1 MKIVALILIVLF
13 TSNSIASDRRYNH
26 LLKLYNSNTNKC
38 LEVSKKHITKHPEKS
53 VPYYFASKIY
63 LDKFNKSSKLS
74 QKYSLMSRSISYGT
88 KLDKLN
94 DDALESKVDWK
105 TYRKEIINK
114 SVALIADLNNADFGD
129 KAGKLSKKL
138 TRLEYSSPKKK
149 GTVKKETLKDE
160 VAAEGFKVIY
170 YGLPSGNERI
180 KSASLSNEK
189 EILAIINS
197 ERKKQGMQ
205 ELIWEED
212 LARAARYHAY
222 DLATQKY
229 FDHNSY
235 DRKNGKLIKVG
246 GTFQRIHRFYSKS
259 FVNSE
264 NIAAGSSTPKGT
276 YTQWYNSPGHN
287 KNMFNR
293 KSKKVGIGIYY
304 DKNSLYGY
312 YWVFCTA
319 Q

>member
-1 MKIVALILIVLF
+1 MKIVALIIIVLF
-13 TSNSIASDRRYNH
+13 TSKIIASDIRYNH
-26 LLKLYNSNTNKC
+26 LLKLYNSNTDKC
-38 LEVSKKHITKHPEKS
+38 LEVSKKYIAKHPEKS

-63 LDKFNKSSKLS
+63 LDKFNKSSRLS

-94 DDALESKVDWK
+94 DVALESKVDWN
-105 TYRKEIINK
+105 TYREEIVAK
-114 SVALIADLNNADFGD
+114 SVTLISDLNNADFGD
-129 KAGKLSKKL
+129 KASKLSKQL
-138 TRLEYSSPKKK
+138 NRLEYSSP
-149 GTVKKETLKDE
+149 KKETLKDE
-160 VAAEGFKVIY
+160 VAAEGFKMMY

-180 KSASLSNEK
+180 KSASPLNEK
-189 EILAIINS
+189 EILAMINC

-222 DLATQKY
+222 DLETQKY

-246 GTFQRIHRFYSKS
+246 GTFERIHRFYSKS

-276 YTQWYNSPGHN
+276 YTQWYNSPGHY

-293 KSKKVGIGIYY
+293 KSEKVGIGIYY

>member
-1 MKIVALILIVLF
+1 MKIVAFILIVLF
-13 TSNSIASDRRYNH
+13 TSKIIAGDRRYNH
-26 LLKLYNSNTNKC
+26 LLKLYTSNTEKC
-38 LEVSKKHITKHPEKS
+38 LKVSKKHITKHPEKS
-53 VPYYFASKIY
+53 VPYYFAAKIY
-63 LDKFNKSSKLS
+63 LDKFNKSPKLS
-74 QKYSLMSRSISYGT
+74 QKYSLISRSIFYGT

-94 DDALESKVDWK
+94 DEALESKVDWK
-105 TYRKEIINK
+105 SQRKEIINK
-114 SVALIADLNNADFGD
+114 SLALISDLNNADFGD

-138 TRLEYSSPKKK
+138 NRLEYSSPKKK
-149 GTVKKETLKDE
+149 LTPKKETRKGEL
-160 VAAEGFKVIY
+160 AAEDIKMMY
-170 YGLPSGNERI
+170 YGLPTGNERI
-180 KSASLSNEK
+180 KSASITDEK
-189 EILAIINS
+189 QILAIINS

-229 FDHNSY
+229 FNHNSY

-246 GTFQRIHRFYSKS
+246 GTFERIHRFYSKT

-264 NIAAGSSTPKGT
+264 NIAAGSSNPSGT
-276 YTQWYNSPGHN
+276 YNQWYKSPGHY

-304 DKNSLYGY
+304 DKDSLYGY

-319 Q
+319 F

>member
-1 MKIVALILIVLF
+1 MKIVAFILIVLF
-13 TSNSIASDRRYNH
+13 TSNSIANDRRYNH
-26 LLKLYNSNTNKC
+26 LLKLYHSNTEKC
-38 LEVSKKHITKHPEKS
+38 LEVSKKHIVKHPEKS
-53 VPYYFASKIY
+53 VPYYFAAKIY
-63 LDKFNKSSKLS
+63 LDKFNNSSKLS
-74 QKYSLMSRSISYGT
+74 QKYSLMSRSIFYGT

-105 TYRKEIINK
+105 CKRKEIINK
-114 SVALIADLNNADFGD
+114 SLALISDLNNANFGD

-138 TRLEYSSPKKK
+138 NRLEYSSPKKNL
-149 GTVKKETLKDE
+149 TPKKEPRKGEL
-160 VAAEGFKVIY
+160 AAEDNKIMY

-180 KSASLSNEK
+180 KSASPSNEK
-189 EILAIINS
+189 EILALIND

-229 FDHNSY
+229 FNHNSY

-246 GTFQRIHRFYSKS
+246 GTFERIHRFYSKT

-264 NIAAGSSTPKGT
+264 NIAAGSSTPDGT

-304 DKNSLYGY
+304 DKDSLYGY

-319 Q
+319 F

>member
-1 MKIVALILIVLF
+1 MKIVAFILVVLI
-13 TSNSIASDRRYNH
+13 TSKSIAGDRSYNH
-26 LLKLYNSNTNKC
+26 LLKLYTSNTEKC
-38 LEVSKKHITKHPEKS
+38 LKVSKKHITKHPEKS

-74 QKYSLMSRSISYGT
+74 QKYSLMSRSIFYGT

-105 TYRKEIINK
+105 SQRKEIINK
-114 SVALIADLNNADFGD
+114 SLALISDLNNADFGD
-129 KAGKLSKKL
+129 KAEKLSKKL
-138 TRLEYSSPKKK
+138 NRLEYSSPKKK
-149 GTVKKETLKDE
+149 VTPKKEPLKDE
-160 VAAEGFKVIY
+160 LAAEDNNIIY
-170 YGLPSGNERI
+170 YGLPSGNEQI
-180 KSASLSNEK
+180 KSASRTDEK

-229 FDHNSY
+229 FNHNSY

-246 GTFQRIHRFYSKS
+246 GTFARIHRFYSKT

-264 NIAAGSSTPKGT
+264 NIAAGSSTPDGT
-276 YTQWYNSPGHN
+276 YTQWYNSPGHY

-293 KSKKVGIGIYY
+293 KSKKVGIGLYY
-304 DKNSLYGY
+304 DKDSLYGY

-319 Q
+319 L

>member
-1 MKIVALILIVLF
+1 MKIVAFILIVLF
-13 TSNSIASDRRYNH
+13 TSKIIAGDRRYNH
-26 LLKLYNSNTNKC
+26 LLKLYTSNTEKC
-38 LEVSKKHITKHPEKS
+38 LKVSKKHITKHPEKS
-53 VPYYFASKIY
+53 VPYYFAAKIY
-63 LDKFNKSSKLS
+63 LDKFNKSPKLS
-74 QKYSLMSRSISYGT
+74 QKYSLISRSIFYGT

-94 DDALESKVDWK
+94 DEALESKVDWK
-105 TYRKEIINK
+105 SQRKEIINK
-114 SVALIADLNNADFGD
+114 SLALISDLNNADFGD

-138 TRLEYSSPKKK
+138 NRLEYSSPKKK
-149 GTVKKETLKDE
+149 LTPKKETRE
-160 VAAEGFKVIY
+160 GEFAAEDIKMMY
-170 YGLPSGNERI
+170 YGLPTGNERI
-180 KSASLSNEK
+180 KSASITDEK
-189 EILAIINS
+189 QILAIINS

-229 FDHNSY
+229 FNHNSY

-246 GTFQRIHRFYSKS
+246 GTFERIHRFYSKT

-264 NIAAGSSTPKGT
+264 NIAAGSSNPSGT
-276 YTQWYNSPGHN
+276 YKQWYKSPGHY

-293 KSKKVGIGIYY
+293 KSEKVGIGIYY
-304 DKNSLYGY
+304 DKDSLYGY

-319 Q
+319 F

>member
-1 MKIVALILIVLF
+1 MKIVAFILIVLF
-13 TSNSIASDRRYNH
+13 TSKIIAGDRRYNH
-26 LLKLYNSNTNKC
+26 LLKLYTSNTEKC
-38 LEVSKKHITKHPEKS
+38 LKVSKKHITKHPEKS
-53 VPYYFASKIY
+53 VPYYFAAKIY
-63 LDKFNKSSKLS
+63 LDKFNKSPKLS
-74 QKYSLMSRSISYGT
+74 QKYSLISRSIFYGT

-94 DDALESKVDWK
+94 DEALESKVDWK
-105 TYRKEIINK
+105 SQRKEIINK
-114 SVALIADLNNADFGD
+114 SLALISDLNNADFGD

-138 TRLEYSSPKKK
+138 NRLEYSSPKKK
-149 GTVKKETLKDE
+149 LTPKKETREGEL
-160 VAAEGFKVIY
+160 AAEDIKMMY
-170 YGLPSGNERI
+170 YGLPTGNERI
-180 KSASLSNEK
+180 KSASITDEK
-189 EILAIINS
+189 QILAIINS

-229 FDHNSY
+229 FNHNSY

-246 GTFQRIHRFYSKS
+246 GTFERIHRFYSKT

-264 NIAAGSSTPKGT
+264 NIAAGSSNPSGT
-276 YTQWYNSPGHN
+276 YNQWYKSPGHY

-304 DKNSLYGY
+304 DKDSLYGY

-319 Q
+319 F

>member
-1 MKIVALILIVLF
+1 MKIVAFILIVLF
-13 TSNSIASDRRYNH
+13 TSKSIAGDRRYNH
-26 LLKLYNSNTNKC
+26 LLKLYTSNTEKC
-38 LEVSKKHITKHPEKS
+38 LKVSKKHITKHPEKS
-53 VPYYFASKIY
+53 FPYYFASKIY

-74 QKYSLMSRSISYGT
+74 QKYSLMSRSIFYGS

-94 DDALESKVDWK
+94 DEALESKVDWK
-105 TYRKEIINK
+105 SQRKEIINK
-114 SVALIADLNNADFGD
+114 SLALISDLNNADFGD

-138 TRLEYSSPKKK
+138 NRLEYSSPKKK
-149 GTVKKETLKDE
+149 LTPKKETREGEL
-160 VAAEGFKVIY
+160 AAEDIKMMY
-170 YGLPSGNERI
+170 YGLPTGNERI
-180 KSASLSNEK
+180 KSASITDEK
-189 EILAIINS
+189 QILAIINS

-229 FDHNSY
+229 FNHNSY

-246 GTFQRIHRFYSKS
+246 GTFERIHRFYSKT

-264 NIAAGSSTPKGT
+264 NIAAGSSTPEGT
-276 YTQWYNSPGHN
+276 YTQWYNSPGHY

-293 KSKKVGIGIYY
+293 KSKKVGIGLYY
-304 DKNSLYGY
+304 DKDSLYGY